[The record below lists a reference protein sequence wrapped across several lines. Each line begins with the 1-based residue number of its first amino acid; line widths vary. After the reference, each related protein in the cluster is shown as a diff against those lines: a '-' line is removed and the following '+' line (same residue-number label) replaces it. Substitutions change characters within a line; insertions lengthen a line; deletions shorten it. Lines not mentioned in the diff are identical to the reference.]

1 MHNADRVSSRQRP
14 GDLRTKIENFA
25 ELHRGTSHALAQR
38 LAVDELHSDKV
49 HTIVFAYF
57 IDVRD
62 VGMIEG
68 GGGRRLLFEAAYS
81 ILISIEFAWQS
92 FQRDFTVQTRVLC
105 KIHLAHPAFANLGVD
120 FVVA

>member
-1 MHNADRVSSRQRP
+1 
-14 GDLRTKIENFA
+14 NFA

-38 LAVDELHSDKV
+38 LAVDDLHSDKV

-105 KIHLAHPAFANLGVD
+105 KIDLTHSARANLGVD
-120 FVVA
+120 FVVAKFCAGSDGHDCISSR